1 MTGKPYLQPKI
12 DIDVAGIE
20 SIVDVREVLDFT
32 NPTTMNQLKATNG
45 FVRRD
50 GTRVPWKP
58 DATDDEIVDQINN
71 EGAVGTFTVRPDGKI
86 TQVAIP
92 WKKALTARLSLDEDF
107 QNRRLALQPF
117 AGLIPPT
124 TANRL
129 MGYSDFTIRLD
140 NYAEIDQMKLEAARA
155 LNASMIEMS
164 SIYPE
169 LKDDRTR
176 LEIIDYQ
183 LDTDGFGYG
192 KILSEY
198 GRAGVK
204 YGLFAPV
211 GYLVGEGTQA
221 LINTVNT
228 VANSGVY
235 AVGISGALGK
245 TGPFGDDPVFPYVT
259 DEFTPIFSSARRNE
273 IYDYLIPD
281 YAENLQKRLVASGS
295 YISIRLHSIW
305 RVINLILW
313 LM

>member
-1 MTGKPYLQPKI
+1 MKLLIRLTIWGCRYI
-12 DIDVAGIE
+12 H
-20 SIVDVREVLDFT
+20 ST
-32 NPTTMNQLKATNG
+32 S
-45 FVRRD
+45 
-50 GTRVPWKP
+50 
-58 DATDDEIVDQINN
+58 
-71 EGAVGTFTVRPDGKI
+71 DGKI

-117 AGLIPPT
+117 AGLVPPT

-204 YGLFAPV
+204 YSLFAPV
-211 GYLVGEGTQA
+211 GYLLGEGTQA

-259 DEFTPIFSSARRNE
+259 DEFTLFLVLHVVTKYTTTSSLTTLKIFKSG
-273 IYDYLIPD
+273 L
-281 YAENLQKRLVASGS
+281 LQVDRISLSDCTVSGALS
-295 YISIRLHSIW
+295 T
-305 RVINLILW
+305 
-313 LM
+313 